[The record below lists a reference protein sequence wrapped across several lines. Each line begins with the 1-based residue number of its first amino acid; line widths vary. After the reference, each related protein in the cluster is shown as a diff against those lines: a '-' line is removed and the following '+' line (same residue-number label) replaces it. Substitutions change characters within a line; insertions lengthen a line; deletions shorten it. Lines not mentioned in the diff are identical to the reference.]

1 MPVDDS
7 YDTLVG
13 RVKLK
18 VLPFLGAS
26 QGKPR
31 CSSLMTR
38 TTALGGEPYFAL
50 PMQ

>member
-13 RVKLK
+13 RVKTQ

-26 QGKPR
+26 LGRPPMFLAYDKDYR
-31 CSSLMTR
+31 FGRSL
-38 TTALGGEPYFAL
+38 FAL
-50 PMQ
+50 AME